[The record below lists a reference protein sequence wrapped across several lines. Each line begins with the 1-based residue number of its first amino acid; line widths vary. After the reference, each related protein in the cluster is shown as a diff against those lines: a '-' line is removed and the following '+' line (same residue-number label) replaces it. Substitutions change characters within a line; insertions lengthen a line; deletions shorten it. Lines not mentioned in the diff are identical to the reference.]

1 MAFHSLHDSY
11 CCIVVPS
18 HPRRV
23 TRLTPPART
32 TLVSQPSC
40 HLAPQPGKVSPCPCL
55 EKRPPPPPR
64 KVFASYTL
72 SLLFQ
77 DFQVNINVNI
87 QTVLHKFD
95 PHFYSSQLTIPLLEI
110 CRWTCKE

>member
-77 DFQVNINVNI
+77 DKLFIFLSTTPYVFCFVDQISVAFFICLKSINY
-87 QTVLHKFD
+87 K
-95 PHFYSSQLTIPLLEI
+95 S
-110 CRWTCKE
+110 